1 MATFYT
7 VYWGKSGGTLT
18 ISGKSVSGA
27 STAYTAAQQ
36 QETATAIP
44 PWRRSNSSNGTDI
57 TAIRFVNS
65 PKCGNYG
72 FVSQGYGSVHPW
84 FMDLTNLKSVSGG
97 VDASAV
103 TANLTYGFGGCTK
116 LESIS
121 IEGWSIPNATGI
133 TGLTVYSTTALKTVS
148 FKNVSL
154 PKCTQL
160 GYTFEEHKNLT
171 TVNLSGCKM
180 PSMTNTKW
188 MFYGCEKLVSVD
200 LTNADFSG
208 VTDASY
214 MFSSCKSLKTVTAT
228 GCKLTSLTNASS
240 MFNNCTSL
248 VNLSLSG
255 SRNTVVTDL
264 SAMFSGCTSLKTTA
278 LGWGI
283 SNVQTMRSMF
293 SNCKAM
299 ETRDFSGWGT
309 LSRLT
314 DVSLMF
320 SGCTSLRSV
329 TFTGLTT
336 GRLTSVNG
344 MFQDCS
350 SLESVDIAHFDVS
363 GCTTISKPFYG
374 CSKLATLDLHGW
386 NLASCTQL
394 VEPFY
399 GCNAL
404 ATLDVSGWTTTA
416 LTSANRLFTGLPRL
430 RSLDLTSWDTS
441 KVTDMGG
448 MFHGCTALESVD
460 LSNADTS
467 KVINFSQADVQDT
480 LNYMPMFRG
489 CDNLTTV
496 KLGAKFTTAA
506 ARARDEPR
514 SGLYYSVLALAPAVN
529 LTSGKYV
536 ASDDDLA
543 QLEASEVAGTWRIG
557 GEQMLTAFAYRTQ
570 GGYATSDGDDI
581 TIDCTWRTGVTGA
594 TRILRVF
601 LKADGDSAYPS
612 NPTRT
617 LTLSGDAGNTV
628 VTLAGVGGGDYDLR
642 VEFYDGDV
650 TYVAFPSIAA
660 DVMLFSLSPQG
671 DAIVRGS
678 LEIGG
683 KLTVGTTVLSETQ
696 LIKLLNLI

>member
-1 MATFYT
+1 MSTYYT

-36 QETATAIP
+36 QALETMTP
-44 PWRRSNSSNGTDI
+44 PWRRADSNYGADI

-65 PKCGNYG
+65 PKCCTYG
-72 FVSQGYGSVHPW
+72 FVSHGYGSAHPW
-84 FMDLTNLKSVSGG
+84 FEGLANLKSVSGG
-97 VDASAV
+97 VDASEV
-103 TANLTYGFGGCTK
+103 TENLTYGFGDCSK
-116 LESIS
+116 LESVS
-121 IEGWSIPNATGI
+121 IEGWKLPNATGI
-133 TGLTVYSTTALKTVS
+133 TGLTVYSTPALKTIS
-148 FKNVSL
+148 LKNVSL
-154 PKCTQL
+154 PKCTRV
-160 GYTFEEHKNLT
+160 GYTFQDHKNLT

-180 PSMTNTKW
+180 PSMKDTKF
-188 MFYGCEKLVSVD
+188 MFSGCEKLVSVD

-208 VTDASY
+208 VTTASY

-228 GCKLTSLTNASS
+228 GCKLTSLTDASG
-240 MFNNCTSL
+240 MFYNCTSL

-255 SRNTVVTDL
+255 SRSTAVTNL
-264 SAMFSGCTSLKTTA
+264 SGMFSGCTSLKTTA

-344 MFQDCS
+344 MFQDCP

-404 ATLDVSGWTTTA
+404 TSLDVSGWTTTA

-430 RSLDLTSWDTS
+430 RSLDLSSWDTS

-506 ARARDEPR
+506 ARARDEPS

-581 TIDCTWRTGVTGA
+581 TIDCTWRTNVTGA

-628 VTLAGVGGGDYDLR
+628 VTLAGVGEGDYDLR
-642 VEFYDGDV
+642 VEFNDGDV

-683 KLTVGTTVLSETQ
+683 PLTVGTTVLSESQ
-696 LIKLLNLI
+696 LIKLLDLI